1 MPRRLR
7 LTRRF
12 PVALTEDAYRKL
24 RRFAD
29 QAGLDQDQAL
39 VFLFENFG
47 SVTDESNLTHRLR
60 LFKAELEAAQS

>member
-1 MPRRLR
+1 MAKRIR

-24 RRFAD
+24 KRFSD
-29 QAGLDQDQAL
+29 DAGLTHDQAL
-39 VFLFENFG
+39 IFLFENFG

-60 LFKAELEAAQS
+60 LFRAELETD